1 MTKTDSE
8 PAGQWQR
15 ALGLSL
21 LSWAVP
27 GAGHLVL
34 GRRIKALIFFL
45 LIVLALILG
54 TQLDGRLYQPVAD
67 QPLSLLGTL
76 ASLGSGL
83 GYLGLR
89 FILDYHGDIV
99 SRGYEYGTA
108 FLVTAGLMNWLVVLD
123 VWDRARGIV
132 PPAEREAADPAPRQS
147 GGEANRGGQEA

>member
-1 MTKTDSE
+1 MRKTDAE
-8 PAGQWQR
+8 PAARWQR
-15 ALGLSL
+15 ALGLGL
-21 LSWAVP
+21 LAWAVP

-34 GRRIKALIFFL
+34 GKRVKALVFFI
-45 LIVLALILG
+45 LIVLALIIG
-54 TQLDGRLYQPVAD
+54 CQLDGRLYSPVAG

-89 FILDYHGDIV
+89 FILDYSGDVV

-123 VWDRARGIV
+123 VWDRARGVV
-132 PPAEREAADPAPRQS
+132 PAGDRQADADADGPRRE
-147 GGEANRGGQEA
+147 GQEA

>member
-1 MTKTDSE
+1 MAKTDSE
-8 PAGQWQR
+8 SAGRWQQ
-15 ALGLSL
+15 ALGLML
-21 LSWAVP
+21 LSWVVP
-27 GAGHLVL
+27 GAGHLLL
-34 GRRIKALIFFL
+34 GRRIKALVFFL
-45 LIVLALILG
+45 SIVLALIIG
-54 TQLDGRLYQPVAD
+54 AQLDGRLYRPVAG

-123 VWDRARGIV
+123 VWDRARGVV
-132 PPAEREAADPAPRQS
+132 PEAGTGATESAPRAKV
-147 GGEANRGGQEA
+147 GGPDHERHEA